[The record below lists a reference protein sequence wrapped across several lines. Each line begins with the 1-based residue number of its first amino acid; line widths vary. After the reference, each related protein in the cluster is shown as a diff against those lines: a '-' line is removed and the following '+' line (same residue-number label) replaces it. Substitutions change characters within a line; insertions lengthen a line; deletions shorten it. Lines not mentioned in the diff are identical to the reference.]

1 MPPNLHGT
9 DIILTNYMI
18 GNDPSFFIFVSDEFR
33 KIKDAEVKGLLE
45 VSTGITKET
54 VSGKGDNNTFSIQKD
69 EHFVVYPSGS
79 LHGKNLGWNGNNR
92 STSTT
97 HNISSGN
104 GAHKDDKV
112 EGLDLEN
119 ATMVEESAE
128 TTRRPTATAKPRVNP
143 KKSAVELIPLPNLEF
158 AVEWNQRGGFLE
170 ALGTLRLVR
179 VKIGNLAKVC
189 RNSELSQPKNLLET
203 PGCDSISKEEFSIV

>member
-9 DIILTNYMI
+9 DIISTNYMI

-54 VSGKGDNNTFSIQKD
+54 VSGKGDNNTNSIQKD

-97 HNISSGN
+97 QNISSGN

-128 TTRRPTATAKPRVNP
+128 STRRPTATAKPRVNP
-143 KKSAVELIPLPNLEF
+143 KEIGSGIDSSA
-158 AVEWNQRGGFLE
+158 
-170 ALGTLRLVR
+170 
-179 VKIGNLAKVC
+179 
-189 RNSELSQPKNLLET
+189 
-203 PGCDSISKEEFSIV
+203 

>member
-143 KKSAVELIPLPNLEF
+143 KKSAVESWYLTVNNLWISGKFGLGQNQDF
-158 AVEWNQRGGFLE
+158 AWCTNGHGNGSRSQAAKETDLRKFVSQWN
-170 ALGTLRLVR
+170 
-179 VKIGNLAKVC
+179 
-189 RNSELSQPKNLLET
+189 
-203 PGCDSISKEEFSIV
+203 